1 MRINVIGTS
10 GSGKST
16 LSKRIATKLD
26 IPYIEM
32 DRLYWGPNWTEP
44 TPEEYVP
51 RVEKAVAQPAWVLDG
66 NYNKTNPIKW
76 QRADMIVWVDY
87 SAIRTLYQVVTRAI
101 SGIISRKELWEGT
114 GNRESLTI
122 LFSRKSIV
130 LWTIQSYRK
139 NKRRYGA
146 LKHDPRYQH
155 IQFVHIRSPKEADAF
170 IESVTKQSI
179 EHLST

>member
-44 TPEEYVP
+44 APEEYGP
-51 RVEKAVAQPAWVLDG
+51 RVEKAVAQPDWVLDG
-66 NYNKTNPIKW
+66 NYSRTNHIKW

-87 SAIRTLYQVVTRAI
+87 SPIRTLYQVVTRAI
-101 SGIISRKELWEGT
+101 SGIISRKELWPGT
-114 GNRESLTI
+114 GNRESLRN

-130 LWTIQSYRK
+130 LWMLQSYRK
-139 NKRRYGA
+139 NRVRYGA
-146 LKHDPRYQH
+146 LKYDPKYQH
-155 IQFVHIRSPKEADAF
+155 IRFVHIRSPKEADVF
-170 IESVTKQSI
+170 VESLTHHPI
-179 EHLST
+179 YP